1 MNVQALIDVLPIATQ
16 GMAGVFLVIV
26 LIWLSIVALT
36 TAFKK

>member
-1 MNVQALIDVLPIATQ
+1 MNVQALIDVLPLAGQ

-36 TAFKK
+36 KFFK